1 MYDIRL
7 RLLIVKYFLKAL
19 KDGKKDLYEIYEYLK
34 TLVEDKA
41 KMLNIQQSLSLQPE
55 AEKLK

>member
-1 MYDIRL
+1 MYDIRP
-7 RLLIVKYFLKAL
+7 RLQIVKYFLKAL